1 MRIAAG
7 ATLAFAIAALPVAAQ
22 AKSPAAPGTG
32 GPAAAASGNQQAP
45 VNETDLLIPE
55 NGRSAPATGGAGQAG
70 AGQGQAGGPAG
81 AAAPVSTPGVS
92 TWDFVRMLIILAA
105 VVGAIYLIF
114 WLLRRGAGKRI
125 TENNLIKV
133 LGSRSLAG
141 SRSLHLVEVGTSIF
155 LVGASDGGVELI
167 SEITDKESLDS
178 VRLKA
183 AEEGP
188 TGKRTFQQVLAEI
201 FRPAR
206 QGVSL
211 GDGLGF
217 LRGQRDKLRKL

>member
-1 MRIAAG
+1 MA
-7 ATLAFAIAALPVAAQ
+7 LAIAALPVAAQ

-32 GPAAAASGNQQAP
+32 SQGASATSGNQQAP
-45 VNETDLLIPE
+45 VNEADLLIPE
-55 NGRSAPATGGAGQAG
+55 NGKGAPAAVGAAQGQPGQAG
-70 AGQGQAGGPAG
+70 AA
-81 AAAPVSTPGVS
+81 AAAPVSTSGVS
-92 TWDFVRMLIILAA
+92 TWDFVRMIIILAA
-105 VVGAIYLIF
+105 VIGAIYLIF

-141 SRSLHLVEVGTSIF
+141 SRSLHLVEVGTSVY

-167 SEITDKESLDS
+167 AEITDKESLDS

-188 TGKRTFQQVLAEI
+188 TGKRSFQQILSEI

-211 GDGLGF
+211 GEGLGF